1 LKTILVLGATGFIG
15 SNLVDFFIQEGY
27 NVIGVGRQKN
37 VSIFKN
43 FSYRSITLPSDEFYD
58 ILKTNKIDFCIF
70 AAGSSSVNYS
80 FDSPLS
86 DFRDTA
92 YVTAFV
98 LDAIRNYSLDT
109 RFIYISS
116 AAVYGF
122 QDKLPISEQAKIS
135 PISPYGY
142 HKYIG
147 EILCAEYAAIYGIKT
162 KIARVFS
169 AYGSGLKKQVLWEIC
184 NQAFNK
190 RHVILKGTGNET
202 RDLLNVSD
210 IAIAI
215 SKLLDEE
222 SWRGD
227 IFNIASGKE
236 ISIRSL
242 CELIMDNLPFE
253 VKLQFDGTIHE
264 GNPTN
269 WEADI
274 SKLLALN
281 FIPKIDIEIG
291 IRNYVEWYI
300 GNR

>member
-1 LKTILVLGATGFIG
+1 MKTILVLGATGFIG
-15 SNLVDFFIQEGY
+15 SNLVDYFIQEGY
-27 NVIGVGRQKN
+27 NVIGVGRKKN

-43 FSYRSITLPSDEFYD
+43 FSYRSINLPSDEFYD

-70 AAGSSSVNYS
+70 GAGSSSVNYS

-86 DFRDTA
+86 DFRDTV

-142 HKYIG
+142 HKYVG

-184 NQAFNK
+184 NQAFNN
-190 RHVILKGTGNET
+190 RDVILKGTGNET

-253 VKLQFDGTIHE
+253 VKWKFDGTIHE

-281 FIPKIDIEIG
+281 FSPKIDIEIG